1 MKRYVSY
8 LRVSTQK
15 QGIQGLGMEAQRS
28 AVTQFI
34 NGGSILLKEFVE
46 VESGKNDKR
55 NELKA
60 AIQYC
65 KENDAE
71 LVIAKL
77 DRLSRNASFVFALR
91 DSGVRFVC
99 CDMPDANNLTIGI
112 IALLA
117 QNEREAISTRT
128 KAALAEKKKQGFKL
142 GNNNLTA
149 EGVKNSIATR
159 RENRDEHNKK
169 ALLTAQSLRKLG
181 SSYKKIADKLN
192 DAGFLTIREKKYHS
206 QTVKRM
212 LEVN

>member
-142 GNNNLTA
+142 GTNNLTS

-192 DAGFLTIREKKYHS
+192 DAGFLTITGGMYYS
-206 QTVKRM
+206 QSVKR
-212 LEVN
+212 LLDI